1 MTAMILGFIARSAVH
16 AGAAAATHI
25 VDKPIQR
32 EAPTE
37 HPYIQY
43 GGMKGAF
50 RSKAKAQ
57 GMGESLLYTLF
68 GLEREQASEFSG
80 SVVIPQASLLLWP
93 VPSLTSQYR
102 YLSCPGILRQW
113 ADTYV
118 MGDIASVVVKIPQPD
133 ASTALVINSNHHAT
147 DGTKKLFLKD
157 NWFES
162 RAEPAIT
169 EELQQAL
176 LEVSGLDHEDLVNK
190 LTIVSDDQFAVLLKL
205 SVPVIQRNALDENKT
220 PLTGALWSEEYMPMG
235 TVLYSLVKTTDSYNK
250 QCPLDEDCIMAEF
263 RKQLVEARPYIQVG
277 ANETVGMG
285 LLKMNIVTHAS
296 RRDRSDK
303 SATVAT
309 VATEGA

>member
-16 AGAAAATHI
+16 AGAAAATHV
-25 VDKPIQR
+25 VDQPIQR

-57 GMGESLLYTLF
+57 GMEESLLHALF
-68 GLEREQASEFSG
+68 GPEREQASEFSG

-102 YLSCPGILRQW
+102 YLTCPGILKQW
-113 ADTYV
+113 AETYV
-118 MGDIASVVVKIPQPD
+118 MGDLATVVVKIPQPD
-133 ASTALVINSNHHAT
+133 ASTALIVSANNHAT
-147 DGTKKLFLKD
+147 DETKKLFLKD

-176 LEVSGLDHEDLVNK
+176 IEVSGLDKEDLVNK
-190 LTIVSDDQFAVLLKL
+190 LTIVSDDQFAVILKL
-205 SVPVIQRNALDENKT
+205 SVPVMQRNALDENKT
-220 PLTGALWSEEYMPMG
+220 PLAGALWSEEYMPMG

-250 QCPLDEDCIMAEF
+250 QCRLDEDSIMAEF

-296 RRDRSDK
+296 QQVRSEK
-303 SATVAT
+303 STTVAL
-309 VATEGA
+309 EGA